1 MPRCVGGWRGP
12 LTSGRHKLNLEGTA
26 CVLGKRGFY
35 LTPGTHQ
42 LLQLRPGGE
51 GLREAGAGGGE
62 RRDRLKEERKER
74 QRMGKPRDLRA
85 CLSDK

>member
-12 LTSGRHKLNLEGTA
+12 LTSERHKLTLEETA

-51 GLREAGAGGGE
+51 GLREGRCRRWRKESPSEGRGE
-62 RRDRLKEERKER
+62 RTPMDGEAQGSQSVLE
-74 QRMGKPRDLRA
+74 
-85 CLSDK
+85 

>member
-12 LTSGRHKLNLEGTA
+12 LTSGRHKLTLEGTA
-26 CVLGKRGFY
+26 CVLGKRIFY
-35 LTPGTHQ
+35 LTSGTHQ

-62 RRDRLKEERKER
+62 RRDRLKEEGRNTKGWESP
-74 QRMGKPRDLRA
+74 GIA
-85 CLSDK
+85 EHA